1 MKLRRRLMLAFA
13 AYTVL
18 VAALFTVLA
27 AAFVYAVEDRFF
39 ETALE
44 QEAASLQRQH
54 AASGTWPQPRSDY
67 MRLYPDADAL
77 PAEFRQTLQNEPRR
91 REFSGAQGRHYHL
104 RTIEPAPGRGQGQGQ
119 VWLVAEVSQQLVV
132 RPMREAMLRLLL
144 GAGAMLLGL
153 ALLIAWLLARRTT
166 APLARLAALVGG
178 MEPARLPQA
187 IASGFPDDE
196 VGVVARGLDQL
207 IARTRDFIEREQ
219 SFTRDTSHELR
230 TPLAVIRAAGERL
243 RAEPGLSEAARRQ
256 LEHVRQSAWQLE
268 QTVSTLLALAREQ
281 SAEAATTE
289 PLALLPLVE
298 RVVLE
303 QAPLLE
309 NKSLR
314 VEVELPRSARMH
326 LPQPVLHMLLANLI
340 GNAFAHGDRGR
351 VRIDL
356 QDGRVCIRN
365 SGPAIGPEL
374 QQRLFEPFA
383 KGEAS
388 AGFGLGLAIVRRLCE
403 RHRIDLQISSSDGET
418 MASFAVAQA

>member
-1 MKLRRRLMLAFA
+1 MTLRRRLMLAFA

-18 VAALFTVLA
+18 VAVLFALLA

-39 ETALE
+39 ETALA

-54 AASGTWPQPRSDY
+54 GASGVWPRPRGDG
-67 MRLYPDADAL
+67 MTLYLDASAL
-77 PAEFRQTLQNEPRR
+77 PAELRQILQEEPGR

-104 RTIEPAPGRGQGQGQ
+104 RGIETAAGGAP

-144 GAGAMLLGL
+144 GAGALLVGL

-166 APLARLAALVGG
+166 APLARLAALVGS

-187 IASGFPDDE
+187 IASDFADDE
-196 VGVVARGLDQL
+196 VGVVARGLDRL
-207 IARTRDFIEREQ
+207 IARTRDFIAREQ
-219 SFTRDTSHELR
+219 SFTGDASHELR
-230 TPLAVIRAAGERL
+230 TPLAVIRAAGEQL
-243 RAEPGLSEAARRQ
+243 RAEPGLSDAARRQ
-256 LEHVRQSAWQLE
+256 LDHVRQSAWQLE
-268 QTVSTLLALAREQ
+268 QTVTTLLALAREQ
-281 SAEAATTE
+281 RAEAASE
-289 PLALLPLVE
+289 PVALLPLVE

-303 QAPLLE
+303 QGPLLE
-309 NKSLR
+309 SKSVQ

-340 GNAFAHGDRGR
+340 GNAFAHGNGGR

-365 SGPAIGPEL
+365 RGPAITPAL
-374 QQRLFEPFA
+374 QERLFEPFV

-388 AGFGLGLAIVRRLCE
+388 AGFGLGLAIVQRLCE
-403 RHRIDLQISSSDGET
+403 QHHIDLQIGSREDGET
-418 MASFAVAQA
+418 VASFALA